1 MENIKTKNTTNRLLL
16 CIFAVYIVNVISKTS
31 FSAAT
36 VALVSQEIL
45 TKTQA
50 GLVGGAFWL
59 IYAVGQFS
67 GGFAVKKM
75 SPYLMIAITIIGSAI
90 ANIAMPCFESFVP
103 MIIIWSVNGICQFGM
118 WPAILSIVSTEI
130 DSRYQV
136 KTMSILSYCYCIG
149 SVISYAL
156 TALVFMMFSWKT
168 LFVICGIVVSLSII
182 PLVIIKRNASS
193 KLFTVVSENNIK
205 EETEKSEL
213 TSNIVLKS
221 GFVLICILMFI
232 KSMTD
237 IGIKNWMPTIM
248 TESFGVTPAFTTLLS
263 VFMLII
269 NAFGVVL
276 CTYIYKK
283 AKNNE
288 IYSLSVIFLI
298 AVPVMLLWINIDN
311 LSIYVATLL
320 ISAVTILFYASG
332 QLLQMN
338 YPLRFKSYGL
348 AATVGGIINCFSALG
363 NVAATYGCGFVA
375 DKFGWNVM
383 IYLWNLL
390 VISGAIITIILIPVW
405 NRFIKSN
412 NKKRY

>member
-1 MENIKTKNTTNRLLL
+1 MGNIKTKYTKNRLLL

-31 FSAAT
+31 FSATT

-50 GLVGGAFWL
+50 GLIGGAFWL

-67 GGFAVKKM
+67 GGFAVKKI
-75 SPYLMIAITIIGSAI
+75 SPYVMIAITIIGSAI
-90 ANIAMPCFESFVP
+90 ANIAMPCFENFAP
-103 MIIIWSVNGICQFGM
+103 MIIIWSINGICQFGM
-118 WPAILSIVSTEI
+118 WPAILSIVSTEV
-130 DSRYQV
+130 DSCYQV
-136 KTMSILSYCYCIG
+136 KTMSCLSYCYCIG
-149 SVISYAL
+149 SVISYGL
-156 TALVFMMFSWKT
+156 TAFVLMMFSWKV
-168 LFVICGIVVSLSII
+168 LFVVSGITVFLSII
-182 PLVIIKRNASS
+182 PLVIIKQSASS
-193 KLFTVVSENNIK
+193 KLFTVVPENNKK
-205 EETEKSEL
+205 EETEKSKL
-213 TSNIVLKS
+213 TSEMVLES

-237 IGIKNWMPTIM
+237 VGIKNWMPTIM
-248 TESFGVTPAFTTLLS
+248 TESFAVTPAFTTLLS

-269 NAFGVVL
+269 NAFGVML

-283 AKNNE
+283 TKNNE
-288 IYSLSVIFLI
+288 IYSLCVIFLV
-298 AVPVMLLWINIDN
+298 AVPVMLLWINIEN

-363 NVAATYGCGFVA
+363 NVAATYGCGYVA
-375 DKFGWNVM
+375 DKFGWNTM

-390 VISGAIITIILIPVW
+390 VILGAIITIVLIPVW
-405 NRFIKSN
+405 NRFRKN
-412 NKKRY
+412 NNR